1 MEYYKCPIEDLYR
14 EIRRRGGYIPHGN
27 GDELSE
33 ALEEDDKRRDSDATT
48 VKTIGISQ
56 FVPRDVNLART
67 AEFGESFVASRLVN
81 EKIVYWTMN
90 TFFPTLQLFFES
102 GRSCTIDGSGLPD
115 AAIGLDPEL
124 RFKLTDCSHEED
136 GRITQSTLPERFA
149 SSGTGL
155 VVREVLIAHRTSIA
169 LKVLPGSP
177 ASPESSITR
186 ITTEI
191 HTVVGLRLKGMS
203 SMAFVWAKAPGEKT
217 WGNVRIAGLRNDVPV
232 PSFLGQTTKLGSQT
246 TVVVK
251 ESLIRKDTEK
261 DVNGD
266 WPTE

>member
-1 MEYYKCPIEDLYR
+1 
-14 EIRRRGGYIPHGN
+14 
-27 GDELSE
+27 
-33 ALEEDDKRRDSDATT
+33 
-48 VKTIGISQ
+48 
-56 FVPRDVNLART
+56 
-67 AEFGESFVASRLVN
+67 
-81 EKIVYWTMN
+81 MN

-102 GRSCTIDGSGLPD
+102 GRSCTIEGGGLPD

-124 RFKLTDCSHEED
+124 RFKLTDCAHEED

-169 LKVLPGSP
+169 LKPAHHGSIMSPGSTV
-177 ASPESSITR
+177 SSTTNLKR
-186 ITTEI
+186 ITTGT

-203 SMAFVWAKAPGEKT
+203 GMAFVWVKTPGEKT
-217 WGNVRIAGLRNDVPV
+217 WGNVRIAGLRDDVPV
-232 PSFLGQTTKLGSQT
+232 PPFLGQTTKPGCQT

-251 ESLIRKDTEK
+251 ESLIRKDIEK

-266 WPTE
+266 RPTGSPE